1 MIYIIIVLAVV
12 ITESFIK
19 NYIDKKRNLD
29 DRKEIFGGKII
40 IRKHYNEG
48 AILQFLEEKKEFVKI
63 ISSLMLGLL
72 LLAFALFLPKKGN
85 RLYKLGLSLILGG
98 AMSNV
103 GDRLVKGRVVDYFT
117 INIGKLKSII
127 MNLADLAIFIGSF
140 FLLLASFLH
149 PEE

>member
-48 AILQFLEEKKEFVKI
+48 AILQFLEEKKELVKI